1 MQSVIHSGIITE
13 VHEDHVNVVLNE
25 AVACT
30 SCQLKSACGADQA
43 DLKELKVLTRGK
55 HYNKGTAVTVGM
67 HQSMGL
73 KAVLLAYVV
82 PFIILMTVLILS
94 QNVLEE
100 WLSGLLVLA
109 FIVVYFW
116 LLKRLD
122 KIISKYIHIE
132 ILKTT

>member
-13 VHEDHVNVVLNE
+13 VYNDHVNVVLNE
-25 AVACT
+25 SVSCS

-43 DLKELKVLTRGK
+43 DLKELKVLTGGK
-55 HYNKGTAVTVGM
+55 HYEKGEAVTVGM
-67 HQSMGL
+67 RQSMGL

-82 PFIILMTVLILS
+82 PFIILMAVLLLS
-94 QNVLEE
+94 QNVMEE
-100 WLSGLLVLA
+100 WMAGLLVLA
-109 FIVVYFW
+109 FIVVYYW

-122 KIISKYIHIE
+122 SKISKFIHIE